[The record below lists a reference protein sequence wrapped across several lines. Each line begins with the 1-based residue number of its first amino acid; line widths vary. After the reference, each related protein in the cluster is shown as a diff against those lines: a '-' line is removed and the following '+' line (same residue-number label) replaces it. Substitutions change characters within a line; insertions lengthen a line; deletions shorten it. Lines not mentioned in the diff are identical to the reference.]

1 MLVNEITEIEND
13 ESPNIR
19 QIKAEDKK
27 SSMHMGFLPEGEP
40 THNFFPNGLSEDNGP
55 IEGGASNGFDRTQN
69 FGEAVSQGVDN
80 PNSVNIFYN
89 KKD

>member
-40 THNFFPNGLSEDNGP
+40 THNFFPNG
-55 IEGGASNGFDRTQN
+55 
-69 FGEAVSQGVDN
+69 
-80 PNSVNIFYN
+80 
-89 KKD
+89 